1 MTFKQF
7 DILTFGGNSV
17 TAPIELPAG
26 NYKVTDF
33 LIIDES
39 SEVLYAIPKAGSE
52 FSKLVDRAL
61 PLSFAVRTDRVN
73 NFPIQVVR
81 TGESKPEKFGY
92 VSFNIDI
99 AAYPEFRLAVFVQ
112 EKERLNLAKA
122 SVVLINN
129 RDTIY
134 NKTTG
139 ANHVNDII
147 LKADQHDTLT
157 LIVRKD
163 HFSSF
168 KREFVLSELRDELQG
183 APLKVILKPAITFT
197 VFQKAKEYFYQY
209 LEIQVEG
216 DNGKYLI
223 ADWDDGTIDTVS
235 LSSGLL
241 IHTYSEPVHEDVY
254 RHVNISGDIDYI
266 RFFGLGLD
274 APFFSSFNFS
284 NLTGLQRVGIHFQT
298 YLKEIDL
305 SHNLELEWLAIGY
318 CAQLQSI
325 DLPPSKNLKFVELTD
340 VPLDT
345 EAADEFVG
353 DLYQTIVTN
362 DIHGGYLM
370 MVMTPEEVIPGA
382 LWPFIGPPSESSF
395 EKYAIMVQEYG
406 WEIDAIP

>member
-147 LKADQHDTLT
+147 FKADQHDTLT

-183 APLKVILKPAITFT
+183 APLKVI
-197 VFQKAKEYFYQY
+197 
-209 LEIQVEG
+209 
-216 DNGKYLI
+216 
-223 ADWDDGTIDTVS
+223 
-235 LSSGLL
+235 
-241 IHTYSEPVHEDVY
+241 
-254 RHVNISGDIDYI
+254 
-266 RFFGLGLD
+266 
-274 APFFSSFNFS
+274 
-284 NLTGLQRVGIHFQT
+284 
-298 YLKEIDL
+298 
-305 SHNLELEWLAIGY
+305 
-318 CAQLQSI
+318 
-325 DLPPSKNLKFVELTD
+325 
-340 VPLDT
+340 
-345 EAADEFVG
+345 
-353 DLYQTIVTN
+353 
-362 DIHGGYLM
+362 
-370 MVMTPEEVIPGA
+370 
-382 LWPFIGPPSESSF
+382 
-395 EKYAIMVQEYG
+395 
-406 WEIDAIP
+406 